1 MSSHHSTASAA
12 KTVTVQTQTDSGASA
27 AAAAASAK
35 AAHQAQM
42 DAQKSTYRAQ
52 IGTKNTEVAASNA
65 KITSY
70 QNDIQD
76 LTEIEA
82 LLESLMDRV
91 SQEKSSC
98 QNKYESNIQ
107 SDWKGHKYSEFH
119 GKYETVS
126 DGLNAYESS
135 VKSMKHEIDNAL
147 RNKKIALAW
156 EQNVVR
162 NAQMLIASLESLIA
176 SLI

>member
-119 GKYETVS
+119 GKYE
-126 DGLNAYESS
+126 SS